1 MAAKIYRAA
10 SERILEVWDYTERTW
25 GEAQADKY
33 VTDLV
38 EAING
43 AQGKRH
49 QWRRLVDKALNGVY
63 FIRHQ
68 HHYVFFRELS
78 SGELGVISILH
89 ENMDI
94 PARLREDSERPADH

>member
-1 MAAKIYRAA
+1 MDIEL
-10 SERILEVWDYTERTW
+10 S
-25 GEAQADKY
+25 
-33 VTDLV
+33 
-38 EAING
+38 
-43 AQGKRH
+43 
-49 QWRRLVDKALNGVY
+49 GVY

-94 PARLREDSERPADH
+94 PARLREDSERPPDH

>member
-1 MAAKIYRAA
+1 MAAKIYQAA
-10 SERILEVWDYTERTW
+10 SERILDIWDYTERTW

-33 VTDLV
+33 VIDLV

-43 AQGKRH
+43 AQGRHH
-49 QWRRLVDKALNGVY
+49 QWRSVMDIELSGVY

-94 PARLREDSERPADH
+94 PARLREDSERPPDH